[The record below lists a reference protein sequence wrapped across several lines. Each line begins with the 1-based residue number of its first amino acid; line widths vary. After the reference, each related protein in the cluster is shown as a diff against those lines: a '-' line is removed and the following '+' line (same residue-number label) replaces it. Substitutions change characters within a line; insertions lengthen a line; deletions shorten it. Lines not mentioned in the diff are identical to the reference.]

1 MVKNFDPI
9 YEILKHLRIFLLHYK
24 KKSQGKQRQREWV
37 GSVLLLLTPVPPPSE
52 SGGEV
57 RSVVSLP
64 SATPP
69 MGSFSLLCS
78 DSRTSLQ
85 GEHFPGGCITV
96 VTATMWR
103 VLGALRS
110 LISPHCSP
118 DTTNVRG
125 GLWRLLARFAF
136 HKTFWRPCFSI
147 AGTCVQRPCPRN
159 AGRAS
164 GSGLRP
170 NCNVSFRGASKPFPG
185 KHRRHGVSCI

>member
-1 MVKNFDPI
+1 MVNNFDPI
-9 YEILKHLRIFLLHYK
+9 YEILKHLRNFLLHYK

-96 VTATMWR
+96 VTATMESSWSTP
-103 VLGALRS
+103 LANLS
-110 LISPHCSP
+110 
-118 DTTNVRG
+118 T
-125 GLWRLLARFAF
+125 LLPR
-136 HKTFWRPCFSI
+136 HN
-147 AGTCVQRPCPRN
+147 QRPREALAPPGQIR
-159 AGRAS
+159 
-164 GSGLRP
+164 
-170 NCNVSFRGASKPFPG
+170 VS
-185 KHRRHGVSCI
+185 